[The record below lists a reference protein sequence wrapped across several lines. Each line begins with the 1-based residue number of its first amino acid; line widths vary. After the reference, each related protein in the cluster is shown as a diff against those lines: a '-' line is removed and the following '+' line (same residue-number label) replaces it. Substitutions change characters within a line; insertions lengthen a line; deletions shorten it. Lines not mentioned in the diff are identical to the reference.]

1 MKITWK
7 IFFSTVFAMTVT
19 FCIAGWFLISAFFES
34 GYERAVGS
42 AVDVSR
48 MFLRTF
54 GNYMVTV
61 SDEEKETQR
70 NISILAG
77 ELREENIHIYIKR
90 EDGTEVFSDVPFQAE
105 LTDADTGAGQ
115 ELTYLLVKN
124 GENYY
129 IQINS
134 SIQVEK
140 VQYHLVT
147 FHNVT
152 GLFRE
157 RQEHLGIYNR
167 FLLWFLLID
176 GIVSWILARI
186 IVKPIRKIS
195 QSARKIAD
203 GNLECRISIRNQD
216 EIGDMAVNFNRMAE
230 HLSGKILELE
240 DAARRQEE
248 FVGSFA
254 HELKTPLTSIIGY
267 ADLLRSNQ
275 YTEEE
280 QFECANYIFHEG
292 KRLESL
298 SLRLLELIVLEKKEL
313 IRKKVRAEELIHRVA
328 GVMVP
333 VMEEEGVEFVF
344 GADAGILFVEPE
356 LICSVITNL
365 IDNARKSGCRIIRLC
380 GKQEDGGYFIDVCD
394 DGRGIPEKELE
405 RITEAFYMVDKSR
418 SREQGGAGLGLAI
431 SSRIIELHRAE
442 LAFQSKVGEGT
453 RVRLK
458 FSSLEEKEEGVDE
471 K

>member
-34 GYERAVGS
+34 GYNRAVDS
-42 AVDVSR
+42 AVDISR
-48 MFLRTF
+48 MFLRAF

-61 SDEEKETQR
+61 SDEDEEIDR
-70 NISILAG
+70 NINALATD
-77 ELREENIHIYIKR
+77 LREENIHIYIKK
-90 EDGTEVFSDVPFQAE
+90 EDGTEVFSDVPFE
-105 LTDADTGAGQ
+105 VEFTDADTDMG
-115 ELTYLLVKN
+115 EEITYLLVKK
-124 GENYY
+124 GEEYY

-134 SIQVEK
+134 SIRVEDMR
-140 VQYHLVT
+140 YLLVT

-152 GLFRE
+152 GLFYE
-157 RQEHLGIYNR
+157 RQEHMGIYNR
-167 FLLWFLLID
+167 FLLWFLLMN
-176 GIVSWILARI
+176 GIISWILARI
-186 IVKPIRKIS
+186 IVKPIRNIS
-195 QSARKIAD
+195 QSAKKIAD

-216 EIGDMAVNFNRMAE
+216 EIGDMAVNFNRMAQ

-267 ADLLRSNQ
+267 ADLLRSNRQ
-275 YTEEE
+275 TEEE
-280 QFECANYIFHEG
+280 QFMCANYIFHEG
-292 KRLESL
+292 KRLEAL

-313 IRKKVRAEELIHRVA
+313 MLKRISVEEMFHEIEGA
-328 GVMVP
+328 MAP
-333 VMEEEGVEFVF
+333 VMEEEGIRFVCE
-344 GADAGILFVEPE
+344 ADEGVLCVEPE

-365 IDNARKSGCRIIRLC
+365 IDNARKAGCRTICLHGIQD
-380 GKQEDGGYFIDVCD
+380 KEQYFIDVCD
-394 DGRGIPEKELE
+394 DGRGMPEEELG

-431 SSRIIELHRAE
+431 CSRIMELHGAE
-442 LAFQSKVGEGT
+442 LVFQSKVGEGT
-453 RVRLK
+453 KARLK
-458 FSSLEEKEEGVDE
+458 FLSSEQEESADE

>member
-34 GYERAVGS
+34 GYDRAVSS

-48 MFLRTF
+48 MFLRAF

-61 SDEEKETQR
+61 SDGDEEIDR
-70 NISILAG
+70 NISALAAD
-77 ELREENIHIYIKR
+77 LREENIHIYITG
-90 EDGTEVFSDVPFQAE
+90 EDGIEVFSDVPFETE
-105 LTDADTGAGQ
+105 LMDAGADSGQ
-115 ELTYLLVKN
+115 EITYLLVK
-124 GENYY
+124 EKEEYY

-134 SIQVEK
+134 SIQIEDK
-140 VQYHLVT
+140 QYHLVT

-152 GLFRE
+152 GLFHE
-157 RQEHLGIYNR
+157 RQEHMGIYNR
-167 FLLWFLLID
+167 FLLWFLLMN
-176 GIVSWILARI
+176 GIISWILARI
-186 IVKPIRKIS
+186 IVKPIGKIS
-195 QSARKIAD
+195 QSAKKIAD

-230 HLSGKILELE
+230 RLSGKILELE

-275 YTEEE
+275 QTEEE
-280 QFECANYIFHEG
+280 QFVCANYIFHEG

-313 IRKKVRAEELIHRVA
+313 MLKRVSVKELFREIV
-328 GVMVP
+328 GMLSP
-333 VMEEEGVEFVF
+333 VLEEEGIEFISE
-344 GADAGILFVEPE
+344 ADGGVLSVEPE
-356 LICSVITNL
+356 LICSVIMNL
-365 IDNARKSGCRIIRLC
+365 IDNARKSGCRTISLY
-380 GKQEDGGYFIDVCD
+380 GKQDEEEYFIDVCD
-394 DGRGIPEKELE
+394 DGRGIPEGELE

-431 SSRIIELHRAE
+431 SSRIMELHHAE
-442 LAFQSKVGEGT
+442 FIFQSQVGEGT

-458 FSSLEEKEEGVDE
+458 FLLSGQKGENVHEK
-471 K
+471 